1 MFSVH
6 LTLSTNIILILPP
19 VEQVGPVVAVGQ
31 LIVEVGEAELVD
43 IVWAV
48 LLMRTCNP
56 VSRVTSHLIVPH
68 GVDAAHAVARLHKVR
83 PHDIAFTV
91 WAALSGT
98 D

>member
-1 MFSVH
+1 MLVIADYIIRKQP

-48 LLMRTCNP
+48 LVMKTGNP
-56 VSRVTSHLIVPH
+56 LSRVTCHVS
-68 GVDAAHAVARLHKVR
+68 RL
-83 PHDIAFTV
+83 T
-91 WAALSGT
+91 
-98 D
+98 

>member
-1 MFSVH
+1 M
-6 LTLSTNIILILPP
+6 
-19 VEQVGPVVAVGQ
+19 VAVGQ
-31 LIVEVGEAELVD
+31 LIVEVGEAELVH

-48 LLMRTCNP
+48 LVMRICDTDCHVLSP
-56 VSRVTSHLIVPH
+56 SHLIVPH

-91 WAALSGT
+91 WAALSVT